1 MKNLRSLNHIITTL
15 HKAIAKPS
23 YEALSFY
30 SDTSL
35 SNMKLSYEKT
45 RGAKFTNSIIDEHW
59 MHKFK
64 SIMPNIAKRVE
75 SQAASIRRS
84 DMEYMAACSTLAYTA
99 TDTQTLNEFAQQQ
112 DCTIKRI
119 EALKKNPH
127 GYLINR
133 GDAQATVFVKGNE
146 VTIAF
151 QGTASNAD
159 VLSDLD
165 GVLQLG
171 GRVHKG
177 FFEMYHN
184 ILPELTQ
191 ILEQH
196 QKEIGSDKLKINFT
210 GHSMGGALAQIT
222 AHHFAHTTLAPNI
235 NQIVT
240 FGAPACFSKQHAQ
253 EYNATIGDKTLRVH
267 NPLDPISGQWTER
280 LNYTHA
286 GNEMVLAITDE
297 SSIPNPLKHHYMS
310 TYLASCRE
318 LPDQIPIIQQQKQ
331 HHHI

>member
-1 MKNLRSLNHIITTL
+1 MKNHRYLNHIITTL
-15 HKAIAKPS
+15 SKTIAMSS
-23 YEALSFY
+23 YAALGLY
-30 SDTSL
+30 SSTSL
-35 SNMKLSYEKT
+35 SNIKLSYEKT
-45 RGAKFTNSIIDEHW
+45 RGAKFTNSIVDEDW

-64 SIMPNIAKRVE
+64 TIMTNTPKRVE
-75 SQAASIRRS
+75 SQTASIRRS
-84 DMEYMAACSTLAYTA
+84 DMEYMALCSTLAYTA
-99 TDTQTLNEFAQQQ
+99 TYTQTVNEFAQQH

-119 EALKKNPH
+119 EASKKNPH

-196 QKEIGSDKLKINFT
+196 QKEIGADKLKINFT

-222 AHHFAHTTLAPNI
+222 AHHFAHTNLAPNI

-267 NPLDPISGQWTER
+267 NPLDPVSGKWIER
-280 LNYTHA
+280 FNYTHA
-286 GNEMVLAITDE
+286 GNEMLLSITDA
-297 SSIPNPLKHHYMS
+297 SIIPNPLKHHAMS

-318 LPDQIPIIQQQKQ
+318 LPDQIPIIQQKK
-331 HHHI
+331 HHI